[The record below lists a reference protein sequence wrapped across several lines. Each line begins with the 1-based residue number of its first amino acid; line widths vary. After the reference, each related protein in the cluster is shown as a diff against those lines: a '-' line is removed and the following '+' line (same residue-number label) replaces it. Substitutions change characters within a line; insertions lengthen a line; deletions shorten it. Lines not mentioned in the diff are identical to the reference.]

1 MNTAE
6 VLNTPGYYY
15 AIAYA
20 LSVFVIACTNE
31 RKLGRWKLAAVS
43 CVQFAL
49 LLFFMT
55 ETDGV
60 RQELFIPSMMVI
72 VGLLFGYIYICNDFS
87 LREAGFYCV
96 KAFINGEFAAS
107 MRWQRYR
114 RISCGMCR
122 SRTGKP
128 TKGTPDRCHL
138 PGVLLYTK

>member
-72 VGLLFGYIYICNDFS
+72 VGLLLGYIYICNDFS

-96 KAFINGEFAAS
+96 KAFINGEFALRLCAGRS
-107 MRWQRYR
+107 
-114 RISCGMCR
+114 IIICGMCVEWMEN
-122 SRTGKP
+122 TGD
-128 TKGTPDRCHL
+128 GWNWSWCMQ
-138 PGVLLYTK
+138 

>member
-72 VGLLFGYIYICNDFS
+72 VGLLLGYIYICNDFS
-87 LREAGFYCV
+87 FREAGFYCV

-107 MRWQRYR
+107 MAGRS
-114 RISCGMCR
+114 IIICGMCVECKEN
-122 SRTGKP
+122 TGD
-128 TKGTPDRCHL
+128 GWNWSWCMQ
-138 PGVLLYTK
+138 

>member
-1 MNTAE
+1 MNTTE

-49 LLFFMT
+49 LLLFMT

-60 RQELFIPSMMVI
+60 RQELFIPSMMAVST
-72 VGLLFGYIYICNDFS
+72 L
-87 LREAGFYCV
+87 A
-96 KAFINGEFAAS
+96 
-107 MRWQRYR
+107 
-114 RISCGMCR
+114 R
-122 SRTGKP
+122 SRVTNYA
-128 TKGTPDRCHL
+128 TIAN
-138 PGVLLYTK
+138 VL

>member
-87 LREAGFYCV
+87 FREAGFYCV
-96 KAFINGEFAAS
+96 RLLLTESLLRLCAGRSI
-107 MRWQRYR
+107 
-114 RISCGMCR
+114 IICGMCVECMEN
-122 SRTGKP
+122 TGDG
-128 TKGTPDRCHL
+128 GTG
-138 PGVLLYTK
+138 PGVCSDFCHIDID

>member
-1 MNTAE
+1 MNTTE

-72 VGLLFGYIYICNDFS
+72 VGLLLGYIYICNDFS
-87 LREAGFYCV
+87 FKEAGFYCV
-96 KAFINGEFAAS
+96 KAFINGEFVLADLLLSAVCA
-107 MRWQRYR
+107 WNAR
-114 RISCGMCR
+114 RTLEMG
-122 SRTGKP
+122 
-128 TKGTPDRCHL
+128 GTC
-138 PGVLLYTK
+138 PGVCSDFCHIDID